1 MNNLNNFLSSIN
13 EQRILIEGVKFGEKE
28 VNDILSRSDDFNIGI
43 EYEIRP
49 NMDQRVELEKD
60 LEARG
65 LMKGVDKI
73 LPEHDEMTEVI
84 TKKLSLKE
92 GISHIKG
99 MFKFLTETNVEV
111 PEMAGMHISVSTN
124 KYSLD
129 DFNAV
134 KFFLL
139 LDSDYIHGIF
149 PSRQHV
155 VNVAHKIKNSIE
167 MIVRTMPEYDED
179 SFKTNI
185 TTTKIQDL
193 EKRIENELQQKYQTA
208 NIREYNLRD
217 GRIELRFFGG
227 EDYHTL
233 FDDIKQQLLRSL
245 FIMELGYTDL
255 YKKEYYK
262 EIYNVIK
269 NIGYDDRDDKEE
281 IQKSRDELLD
291 AIRADDAEQIFKIM
305 NYRNLGFDVQQTP
318 PKLFKKVLGIMLE
331 HASDQ
336 RLLFFA
342 QMVQKDIPAIKERF
356 EEKAKDDPELA
367 SAYAV
372 SVMDDRFYEV
382 EKEILSDSSA
392 AGRYI
397 NKFFSDQRMPKDLE
411 KHFAENTERVFP
423 WMRYLYKLNSSG
435 VYKKENFSDLPK
447 PNMDALIDALKI
459 ADDSNIE
466 TYIDLKIID
475 YQNLDDILK
484 VYVARTDKAI
494 DVPTIITV
502 LRDYKNYYD
511 IGRAVILDEELRK
524 GLLKK
529 SHNFH
534 SYLGILSTEE
544 KLIYV
549 DSLIEEYAV
558 FMDGDKNKIAE
569 RIGSVIENREDG
581 NLITD
586 PLKPIDKE
594 FINAFNE
601 KYNTDIK

>member
-13 EQRILIEGVKFGEKE
+13 EQRILVEGVKFGEKE
-28 VNDILSRSDDFNIGI
+28 VNDILSRSEDFNVGI

-49 NMDQRVELEKD
+49 NMYQRVELEKE
-60 LEARG
+60 LEKRG
-65 LMKGVDKI
+65 LMNAIDKI

-92 GISHIKG
+92 GINHIKQ
-99 MFKFLTETNVEV
+99 MFKYLTEKDIEV

-124 KYSLD
+124 KYNLD

-134 KFFLL
+134 KFYLL
-139 LDSDYIHGIF
+139 LDSEYIHKIF
-149 PSRQHV
+149 PARTHV
-155 VNVAHKIKNSIE
+155 VNVAHKLKNSIE

-193 EKRIENELQQKYQTA
+193 EKRIHNELQEKYQTV
-208 NIREYNLRD
+208 NIKEYNLRD

-233 FDDIKQQLLRSL
+233 FDDIKQQLLRAL

-269 NIGYDDRDDKEE
+269 NIGYDDRDDKEG
-281 IQKSRDELLD
+281 IHKSRDELLD
-291 AIRADDAEQIFKIM
+291 AIRAEDADQIYKIM
-305 NYRNLGFDVQQTP
+305 NYRNLGFDVTNTP
-318 PKLFKKVLGIMLE
+318 PKLFKKILNIMLE

-342 QMVQKDIPAIKERF
+342 KLVKKDIPAIKERMK
-356 EEKAKDDPELA
+356 EKASSDPELA
-367 SAYAV
+367 AAYAV

-382 EKEILSDSSA
+382 EEEILASSDS
-392 AGRYI
+392 AGRYL
-397 NKFFSDQRMPKDLE
+397 NKFFADKRLPRDLE
-411 KHFAENTERVFP
+411 NHFAENTERLFT
-423 WMRYLYKLNSSG
+423 WMRYLFKLNSSG
-435 VYKKENFSDLPK
+435 AYKKENFSELPK
-447 PNMDALIDALKI
+447 PNMDAIIGALKI

-466 TYIDLKIID
+466 TYVDLKIID

-484 VYVARTDKAI
+484 VYVSRADNAI
-494 DVPTIITV
+494 DIPTIITL
-502 LRDYKNYYD
+502 LRDYKNYYEID
-511 IGRAVILDEELRK
+511 GAVILDEDLRK
-524 GLLKK
+524 NLLKK

-534 SYLGILSTEE
+534 SYLGMLSTEE
-544 KLIYV
+544 KLVYT
-549 DSLIEEYAV
+549 DSLIDEYAV
-558 FMDGDKNKIAE
+558 FMDNDKNKIAE
-569 RIGSVIENREDG
+569 RIGSVIEKREDG

-586 PLKPIDKE
+586 PLKPFDKE

>member
-13 EQRILIEGVKFGEKE
+13 EQRILVEGVKFGEKE

-49 NMDQRVELEKD
+49 TIDQRVELEKD

-65 LMKGVDKI
+65 LMKSVDKI

-92 GISHIKG
+92 GINHIKG

-139 LDSDYIHGIF
+139 LDSDYIHSIF
-149 PSRQHV
+149 PARTHV

-185 TTTKIQDL
+185 TSTKIKDL
-193 EKRIENELQQKYQTA
+193 EKRIENKLQQKYQTA

-227 EDYHTL
+227 EDYHQL

-269 NIGYDDRDDKEE
+269 YIGVDDRDDKEE

-291 AIRADDAEQIFKIM
+291 AIRSEDAEQIFKIM
-305 NYRNLGFDVQQTP
+305 NYRNLGFDVQNTP

-342 QMVQKDIPAIKERF
+342 QMVQKDIPAIKDRL

-382 EKEILSDSSA
+382 EKEILADSDA

-397 NKFFSDQRMPKDLE
+397 NKFFSDKRMPRDLE
-411 KHFAENTERVFP
+411 NYFAKNTERLFT

-435 VYKKENFSDLPK
+435 VYKKENFSELPK
-447 PNMDALIDALKI
+447 PNMDSIIDALKI

-475 YQNLDDILK
+475 YQNIDDILK
-484 VYVARTDKAI
+484 VYVSRTDKAI
-494 DVPTIITV
+494 DVPTIITL

-511 IGRAVILDEELRK
+511 IGRAVVLDEELRK

-544 KLIYV
+544 KLVYV

-569 RIGSVIENREDG
+569 RIGSVIEKREEG